1 MKMLEG
7 IEINSKIPGG
17 GMILI
22 STFLGSLKLFFMCKK
37 KKTENDPNNNVQESK
52 FN

>member
-1 MKMLEG
+1 
-7 IEINSKIPGG
+7 
-17 GMILI
+17 MILI

-37 KKTENDPNNNVQESK
+37 NENDPNNNAQESK